1 MLIYIVRFYFDLC
14 ENCILIVKYFRSLN
28 ICINSFEVLIWR
40 FLILILVI
48 VNSLYI
54 FIFVLIFFVLM
65 IVLYIMLFFYIDVS

>member
-14 ENCILIVKYFRSLN
+14 ENCILIVKYCCLLN

-54 FIFVLIFFVLM
+54 YFCINIFCFNDSIIYNVIF
-65 IVLYIMLFFYIDVS
+65 LY